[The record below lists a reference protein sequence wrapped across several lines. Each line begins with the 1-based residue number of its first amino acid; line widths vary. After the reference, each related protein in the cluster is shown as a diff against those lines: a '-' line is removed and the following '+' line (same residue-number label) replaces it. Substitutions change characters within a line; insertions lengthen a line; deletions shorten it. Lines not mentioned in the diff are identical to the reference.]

1 MTLPSK
7 RLALGRV
14 LLNTGTFAILFFLF
28 FPIAVTVFVS
38 FNSSGFLL
46 PPQGFTLEWYEKA
59 WSMAEFRRGIFVS
72 FLLGTGS
79 ALVANALAFPIA
91 IALVRYNFRG
101 KAALNLFVMSPL
113 LVPTTIVGLALYV
126 FLVRI
131 GLGGGFITLLIGHV
145 MAVIPFAVRILT
157 ASLSIFDRSLE
168 EAARNAGAGMLRTF
182 FSITLPVLRTGFIA
196 SMMICFIISWNDFAI
211 SIFLAS
217 SNWTP
222 LPIQIYSHIQFQ
234 YDAVSAAVVSSV
246 IFLSL
251 GAIVAIDKIA
261 GLRTVMSQNGR
272 R

>member
-1 MTLPSK
+1 MIPSK
-7 RLALGRV
+7 RPRVGSV
-14 LLNTGTFAILFFLF
+14 LLKALTYAILFFLF
-28 FPIAVTVFVS
+28 FPIAVTIFVS

-46 PPQGFTLEWYEKA
+46 PPEGFTLEWYEKA
-59 WSMAEFRRGIFVS
+59 WGMAEFRRGILVS
-72 FLLGTGS
+72 FLLGAAS
-79 ALVANALAFPIA
+79 ALVANALAFPVA
-91 IALVRYNFRG
+91 LALVRYNFRG

-113 LVPTTIVGLALYV
+113 LVPTTIVGLALYI

-131 GLGGGFITLLIGHV
+131 GLGGRFITLHIGHV
-145 MAVIPFAVRILT
+145 MTVIPFAVRILT

-182 FSITLPVLRTGFIA
+182 VYITMPILRTGIVA

-251 GAIVAIDKIA
+251 VTIIVIDKVA
-261 GLRTVMSQNGR
+261 GLRTVMSQKPGR
-272 R
+272 